1 MNIQVNGK
9 QIDIGES
16 LRTHVEHK
24 TTELI
29 SKYSSSA
36 TDITTTFSKDRY
48 EYLCDI
54 SIHISTGMTAQSK
67 GRATD
72 IYESFESSLE
82 KIAKQ
87 LRRYKRRLKNHH
99 SDRKEPIEFINA
111 SSYVISNPDEETDS
125 HEKEAL
131 KPLIIAE
138 MQTKIPTLSVGEAVM
153 QMELSGSNL
162 LIFKN
167 YLHKKINVV
176 HLRDDGNIGWV
187 DPEHSK

>member
-16 LRTHVEHK
+16 LRGHVEHK
-24 TTELI
+24 TSELI

-36 TDITTTFSKDRY
+36 TDIITTFSKERY

-67 GRATD
+67 GKATD
-72 IYESFESSLE
+72 IYDSFETSLE

-111 SSYVISNPDEETDS
+111 SSYVISTKEEADS
-125 HEKEAL
+125 IEKESL

-138 MQTKIPTLSVGEAVM
+138 MQTKIPVLSVGEAVM
-153 QMELSGSNL
+153 QMELTGSSL
-162 LIFKN
+162 LIFKD
-167 YLHKKINVV
+167 YLHKKINIV
-176 HLRDDGNIGWV
+176 HLREDGNIGWV
-187 DPEHSK
+187 DPEQSK

>member
-1 MNIQVNGK
+1 MNMQINGK
-9 QIDIGES
+9 QIDVGES
-16 LRTHVEHK
+16 LRSHVEK
-24 TTELI
+24 KASELM

-48 EYLCDI
+48 EFLCDI

-67 GRATD
+67 GRSTD
-72 IYESFESSLE
+72 IYDSFENSLE
-82 KIAKQ
+82 KIDKQ

-99 SDRKEPIEFINA
+99 TERKEPIEFINA
-111 SSYVISNPDEETDS
+111 SSYVISTHDEEPDS
-125 HEKEAL
+125 FEKESL

-153 QMELSGSNL
+153 QMELTGSNL

-167 YLHKKINVV
+167 SLHKKINIV
-176 HLRDDGNIGWV
+176 HLREDGNIGWV
-187 DPEHSK
+187 DPEYSK

>member
-1 MNIQVNGK
+1 MNIQINGK
-9 QIDIGES
+9 QIDVGES
-16 LRTHVEHK
+16 LRSYVEKK
-24 TTELI
+24 TTEMT
-29 SKYSSSA
+29 SKYSSLA
-36 TDITTTFSKDRY
+36 TDIITTFSKDRY

-72 IYESFESSLE
+72 IYDSFESSLE

-99 SDRKEPIEFINA
+99 SERKKPIEFVTAN
-111 SSYVISNPDEETDS
+111 SYVISTRDEETDS
-125 HEKEAL
+125 YERESL

-138 MQTKIPTLSVGEAVM
+138 MQTKIPILSVGEAVM
-153 QMELSGSNL
+153 QMELTGSNL
-162 LIFKN
+162 LIFRN
-167 YLHKKINVV
+167 SLHKKINVV
-176 HLRDDGNIGWV
+176 HLRDDGHVGWV